1 MATSVS
7 ITTSYAGE
15 AAGKY
20 VSAALLSADTLEG
33 GGVTLMPNVKFKSTI
48 QKVATA
54 DLIKDASCDFT
65 PTGSVTLTERVI
77 QPEEF
82 QINLQLCKQTF
93 QDDWSAIS
101 MGYSAFDSL
110 PPSFADFIIG
120 HVAAKVAEKME
131 NNIWQGANDT
141 AGEFDGYTV
150 LFAADSDVLDVTTS
164 ESSITSSNVIAEMGK
179 VVDLIPSAVY
189 GKEDLYIYVA
199 SNVARAYVRALG
211 GFGASGLGANGVNA
225 QGTTWYNGGDL
236 AFDGVKIF
244 VAPGLPDNH
253 MVAAQKSNLF
263 FGTGLMSDM
272 NEVKLIDMAD
282 IDGSQNC
289 RIVMRFSAGIQYGLG
304 SEVVYY
310 SI

>member
-33 GGVTLMPNVKFKSTI
+33 GGVTLMPNVKFKSTL
-48 QKVATA
+48 QKVATS

-131 NNIWQGANDT
+131 NNIWQGANAT

-179 VVDLIPSAVY
+179 VVDLIPTTIY

-211 GFGASGLGANGVNA
+211 GYAANGLGGSGINA

-289 RIVMRFSAGIQYGLG
+289 RIVMRFTAGIQYGLG